1 MTASTTTEFG
11 VNLTCMKC
19 VRATENVLRDVQGI
33 SKFEVDLDK
42 QSVVITSTKPTNELQ
57 GIIESTGKRAVILGT
72 GLSKDRLANVNNLGA
87 AVAMM
92 GGLLG
97 AGKTE
102 GVIRFVQVD
111 SDSCV
116 IDGTID
122 GLKPLSEHALAIY
135 ECGDISGGCSSVGD
149 HFNPRNGRHGS
160 PETSERHVG
169 DLGNIK
175 TDKFG
180 RAEFK
185 FSDNLVKVSDIIG
198 RSIAVAEGKDD
209 LGETDHPLSS
219 VNGNCG
225 NLLSCGIIA
234 RSAGLFQNTKR
245 ICACDGVTLW
255 DERDKPLAGTG
266 RSSTTTAAGKTTK
279 L

>member
-1 MTASTTTEFG
+1 MESETTTEFG

-19 VRATENVLRDVQGI
+19 VRATENVLKGVSGVSDF
-33 SKFEVDLDK
+33 KVDLEK
-42 QSVVITSTKPTNELQ
+42 QSVVVTSTKSTNELQ
-57 GIIESTGKRAVILGT
+57 NILESTGKRAVVLGT
-72 GLSKDRLANVNNLGA
+72 GLSGDVLQNVKSLGA

-97 AGKTE
+97 AGKIE
-102 GVIRFVQVD
+102 GVIRFVQVEND
-111 SDSCV
+111 KCV

-122 GLKPLSEHALAIY
+122 GLKPQSEHALAIF
-135 ECGDISGGCSSVGD
+135 ECGDISAGCSSVGE
-149 HFNPRNGRHGS
+149 HFNPRDVRHGS
-160 PETSERHVG
+160 PDSNERHIG

-175 TDKFG
+175 TNQLG

-185 FSDNLVKVSDIIG
+185 FSDHLIKVNDIIG

-209 LGETDHPLSS
+209 LGESNHPLSS

-255 DERDKPLAGTG
+255 DERDKPLVGPG
-266 RSSTTTAAGKTTK
+266 RSENNSNK

>member
-1 MTASTTTEFG
+1 MLSETTTEFG

-19 VRATENVLRDVQGI
+19 VRATENVLKDVPEV
-33 SKFEVDLDK
+33 SNFHVDLDK
-42 QSVVITSTKPTNELQ
+42 QSVIVTSTKSTSELQ
-57 GIIESTGKRAVILGT
+57 NILESTGKRAVVLGT
-72 GLSKDRLANVNNLGA
+72 GLNSDSLKNGKNLGA

-92 GGLLG
+92 GGLIG
-97 AGKTE
+97 AGQIE

-111 SDSCV
+111 KFNCV

-122 GLKPLSEHALAIY
+122 GLKPSSEHALAIF

-149 HFNPRNGRHGS
+149 HFNPRNTRHGS

-175 TDKFG
+175 TNQDG
-180 RAEFK
+180 RADFK
-185 FSDNLVKVSDIIG
+185 FSDSLVKVNDIIG
-198 RSIAVAEGKDD
+198 RSIGVAEGKDD
-209 LGETDHPLSS
+209 FGLTNHPLSS
-219 VNGNCG
+219 VNGNSG
-225 NLLSCGIIA
+225 SLLTCGIIA
-234 RSAGLFQNTKR
+234 RSSGLFQNSKR

-255 DERDKPLAGTG
+255 DERDKPLAGPG
-266 RSSTTTAAGKTTK
+266 RSEPIPNK